1 MFDPPESPQ
10 EVSWRAAAL
19 EGRTLGAI
27 ARVLGVPIPDDPR
40 RAKGWIGQLVEMAL
54 GASAGNRP
62 VPDFV
67 RLGVELKTIPV
78 DDRGRPKESTFV
90 CSAALD
96 GGEPG
101 WESSRV
107 RHKLASVLW
116 VPVTSAGPIRDRTVG
131 VARLWSPSAPEEDV
145 LRRDWEELTGILRL
159 GDLARI
165 TARHGVALQLRPK
178 AADAAQT
185 TWALDADAEW
195 VRQAPVGFYLRTRFT
210 ARILLPAPAGCLGSD
225 GGGES

>member
-10 EVSWRAAAL
+10 ELSWRAAAL

-27 ARVLGVPIPDDPR
+27 ARVLDVAVPDDPV
-40 RAKGWIGQLVEMAL
+40 RAKGWIGQLIEVAL

-96 GGEPG
+96 GGEPD

-116 VPVTSAGPIRDRTVG
+116 VPVESAGPIADRRVG
-131 VARLWSPSAPEEDV
+131 AARLWSPSPGEEDV

-159 GDLARI
+159 GDLQRI
-165 TARHGVALQLRPK
+165 SARHGEALQLRPK
-178 AADAAQT
+178 AADAGRT

-195 VRQAPVGFYLRTRFT
+195 VRQQPVGFYLRTRFT
-210 ARILLPAPAGCLGSD
+210 ARIVAPADPPGDVGS
-225 GGGES
+225 S